1 MGSYMVRE
9 VDMFALCSIIL
20 DLTVARAVEA
30 LPVAGA
36 VSVAARTLQLQ
47 VLHPVLVTEAG

>member
-1 MGSYMVRE
+1 MVGK

-30 LPVAGA
+30 LPVARAVGGA
-36 VSVAARTLQLQ
+36 AGALQLQ
-47 VLHPVLVTEAG
+47 VLHTVLVTEDR

>member
-1 MGSYMVRE
+1 MVRE

-47 VLHPVLVTEAG
+47 VLHPVLVTYTEA